1 MPELEMI
8 ENKVFCGNY
17 SAHRLVEKAVMYA
30 DEEDDHEDSFHIDND
45 GLADWAVSKLHEI
58 KEEKDRVQRIY
69 DERVAVLQGAY
80 AKQMEML
87 DSGEAFF
94 LGKLEEYFHSVPAKE
109 TKTQRSYKLLSGT
122 LKWTKPKK
130 DFEHDDVEILSAL
143 ESAGIEEWTKVTKK
157 LDWSGLKKSLSI
169 DGDDI
174 VNADGEVV
182 EIPGLRVTMKEGKF
196 TVS

>member
-1 MPELEMI
+1 MPELEMM

-17 SAHRLVEKAVMYA
+17 SAQRLVEKAAMYA

-45 GLADWAVSKLHEI
+45 SLADWAVSKLHEI
-58 KEEKDRVQRIY
+58 KEGKDRVQRIY

-80 AKQMEML
+80 AKQMERL
-87 DSGEAFF
+87 DESEAFF
-94 LGKLEEYFHSVPAKE
+94 LGKLEEYFQSVPAKE
-109 TKTQRSYKLLSGT
+109 TKTQKSYKLLSGT
-122 LKWTKPKK
+122 LKYTKPKK
-130 DFEHDDVEILSAL
+130 DFEHDDAEILSAL